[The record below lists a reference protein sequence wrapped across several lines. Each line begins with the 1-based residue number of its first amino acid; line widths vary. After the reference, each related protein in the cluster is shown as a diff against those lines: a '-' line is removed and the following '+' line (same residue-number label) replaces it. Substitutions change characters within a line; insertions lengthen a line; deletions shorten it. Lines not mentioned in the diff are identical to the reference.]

1 MSSRS
6 NVIYCSKPGTATGRK
21 QLRIQA
27 SQRHK
32 PEEVDTLVGDSKPGI
47 GSSGGSWM
55 TTWTY
60 LEGNGPANDSSTVAP
75 FSRREAAHLSS
86 SFKNKS
92 FTWRARWAGGW
103 AGKKEWG
110 FQGVNAS
117 AARCL
122 PSMRGLAFSLTS
134 SNKSGTRSL
143 LGTLTRKALPIT
155 SQVWV
160 TRRQRT

>member
-6 NVIYCSKPGTATGRK
+6 NVIYCSRPGTTSSSK
-21 QLRIQA
+21 QLACQA
-27 SQRHK
+27 SQRNK
-32 PEEVDTLVGDSKPGI
+32 LGENDTLVEDNKPGI
-47 GSSGGSWM
+47 GSSGGSWT
-55 TTWTY
+55 TTWTH
-60 LEGNGPANDSSTVAP
+60 LEGNGSANDSSRVTP
-75 FSRREAAHLSS
+75 FSRREAAHLSL

-117 AARCL
+117 TAKYL
-122 PSMRGLAFSLTS
+122 LSIRGRVFSLTS

-155 SQVWV
+155 SQV
-160 TRRQRT
+160 